1 MSQMKEWLT
10 VIEAAFLVGRKK
22 SSVYEWVKSGK
33 LPSRVG
39 VDGVT
44 EVATQDVMRVEATV
58 KRGRPVVT
66 ASRNGENK

>member
-58 KRGRPVVT
+58 KRGRPVGT
-66 ASRNGENK
+66 AARNGEN

>member
-58 KRGRPVVT
+58 KRGRPVGT
-66 ASRNGENK
+66 ASRNGANN